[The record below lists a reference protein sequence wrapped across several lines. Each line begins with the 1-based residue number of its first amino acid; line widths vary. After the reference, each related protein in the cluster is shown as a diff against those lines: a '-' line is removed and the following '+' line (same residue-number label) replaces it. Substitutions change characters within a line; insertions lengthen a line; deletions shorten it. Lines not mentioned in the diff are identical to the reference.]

1 MATPPNTLRGLPA
14 ACTPSAPL
22 LVPQLPG
29 QPCSFQLICLCL
41 KKAKVHFCLGN
52 SRKLLKPL
60 THHKQCRQDKKF
72 HPCIYLGENGHVS

>member
-60 THHKQCRQDKKF
+60 THHKQCR
-72 HPCIYLGENGHVS
+72 LGQKIPSMHLLG